1 MAAVTVWVIG
11 LVNKPFFKV
20 GQFHHL
26 EKRQI
31 LFKTSPP
38 KAGNSEDIA

>member
-11 LVNKPFFKV
+11 LVNMFFLKV
-20 GQFHHL
+20 GQCHHL

-31 LFKTSPP
+31 LFKHLYQIPRT
-38 KAGNSEDIA
+38 